1 MKEMTIKRATIL
13 DAPLEALHELILLP
27 NPATEPKVVS
37 GEGVDQHL
45 ATIHLMLNHSPNLL
59 QTLLLANSVELL
71 GWN

>member
-1 MKEMTIKRATIL
+1 MTIKRATIL
-13 DAPLEALHELILLP
+13 DAPLEAFHELILLP

-59 QTLLLANSVELL
+59 HTLLLANSVELL
-71 GWN
+71 GRN

>member
-1 MKEMTIKRATIL
+1 MAIKRATII

-45 ATIHLMLNHSPNLL
+45 ATTHLMLNHSPNLL
-59 QTLLLANSVELL
+59 QTLHLANLVELL
-71 GWN
+71 GRN